1 VFFCFAFLK
10 DFNFLLLSLSL
21 IEGYLATM
29 YKNNQKPNIKTY
41 TLKDYRQF
49 KKDSGIPSTTSTGK
63 LGFDFD
69 SLNYKEKVILN
80 AYLY

>member
-1 VFFCFAFLK
+1 
-10 DFNFLLLSLSL
+10 
-21 IEGYLATM
+21 M

-69 SLNYKEKVILN
+69 SLNYKEKVILMLIYISMSSLRN
-80 AYLY
+80 SLKFKD